1 MEELAQ
7 PQPEP
12 QVPQREAPEIEL
24 ARLREQLQHYQDAA
38 IEQQRQYAGM
48 HATAWGGVHPLWFY
62 QQAQLWFYQQAQQQG
77 NLEDLG
83 PLIGQWATDAFPR
96 LTPQDAESFAREQA
110 ERRTREEEAL
120 TRALALLEEK
130 LGPEAVAKIQAG
142 GGFTI
147 PSRYWP
153 DVVYLV
159 PRDPHQMVKVLAD
172 GHLAT
177 EVCIVSTDN
186 SLPWPDIMLHRITAI
201 EADESILFATGVVHP
216 RQLRSRFRKLCSFF
230 RNQE

>member
-12 QVPQREAPEIEL
+12 QAPQREAPEIEL

-48 HATAWGGVHPLWFY
+48 HATAWGGVHP
-62 QQAQLWFYQQAQQQG
+62 LWFYQQAQQQG

-142 GGFTI
+142 GGFKI
-147 PSRYWP
+147 ASRIWP
-153 DVVYLV
+153 TVVYLV

-216 RQLRSRFRKLCSFF
+216 EARTYRLFAKLRKFF
-230 RNQE
+230 RNHD

>member
-1 MEELAQ
+1 MN
-7 PQPEP
+7 
-12 QVPQREAPEIEL
+12 
-24 ARLREQLQHYQDAA
+24 
-38 IEQQRQYAGM
+38 QQIQSIG
-48 HATAWGGVHPLWFY
+48 
-62 QQAQLWFYQQAQQQG
+62 
-77 NLEDLG
+77 LG
-83 PLIGQWATDAFPR
+83 SWATDAFPA
-96 LTPQDAESFAREQA
+96 LTPQD
-110 ERRTREEEAL
+110 EEAL

-159 PRDPHQMVKVLAD
+159 PRDPHQMVKVLAN

-177 EVCIVSTDN
+177 EVCIVSMDN
-186 SLPWPDIMLHRITAI
+186 ALPWPDIMLHRITAI

-216 RQLRSRFRKLCSFF
+216 EARTYRLFAKLRKFF
-230 RNQE
+230 RNHD